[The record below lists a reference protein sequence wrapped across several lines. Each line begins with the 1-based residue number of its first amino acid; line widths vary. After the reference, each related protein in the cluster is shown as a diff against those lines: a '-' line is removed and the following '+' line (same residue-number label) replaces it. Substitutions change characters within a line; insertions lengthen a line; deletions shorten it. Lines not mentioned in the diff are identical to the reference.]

1 MHPQLSELIDVCA
14 KHGVTHVVLA
24 GGLPPGGAIDRIKA
38 QRRQAGL
45 LRSGAGLAKKLMRSG
60 ADALVIEGMEAGG
73 HIGPVATSVLAQE
86 ILPHRRPD
94 IPVFVAGGIGRGEA
108 IAAYLEISLGTTL
121 LTLRSYTFFDTLRT
135 LGLDGADTFNVTT
148 AASGPSRDL
157 FVDGGL
163 ASGKK
168 KSTDNLNIFY
178 TPPRPRIIH
187 SAETQD
193 PDAGI
198 VDLDYG
204 SARYVVQYDDIEQV
218 TIKRI

>member
-1 MHPQLSELIDVCA
+1 M
-14 KHGVTHVVLA
+14 
-24 GGLPPGGAIDRIKA
+24 
-38 QRRQAGL
+38 
-45 LRSGAGLAKKLMRSG
+45 
-60 ADALVIEGMEAGG
+60 
-73 HIGPVATSVLAQE
+73 
-86 ILPHRRPD
+86 
-94 IPVFVAGGIGRGEA
+94 
-108 IAAYLEISLGTTL
+108 
-121 LTLRSYTFFDTLRT
+121 RSYTFFDTLRT

-193 PDAGI
+193 PTQASSI
-198 VDLDYG
+198 STTAALAT
-204 SARYVVQYDDIEQV
+204 SSST
-218 TIKRI
+218 TISNKSRSKGFSVSGH